1 MPKHHIL
8 IEKEFE
14 SSLPEVFQA
23 ICDHENFGKLIG
35 AKIVRTKDGED
46 GITNGLGS
54 IRKIVASPLPS
65 FEETVTNYQENQ
77 YFEYKITKGSPIK
90 NHIGKLT
97 FSSTHDKTLLRYTID
112 FDMKLPIPLLGT
124 GLAKVLKSQISSGL
138 NKIK

>member
-14 SSLPEVFQA
+14 SSLPEVFQI

-35 AKIVRTKDGED
+35 ANIVRIKEGND

-54 IRKIVASPLPS
+54 VRKIVISPLPS
-65 FEETVTNYQENQ
+65 FEETVTSYQENQ

-90 NHIGKLT
+90 NHVGKLT
-97 FSSTHDKTLLRYTID
+97 FSTHKDKTQLRYTID
-112 FDMKLPIPLLGT
+112 FDMKVPVPLIGA
-124 GLAKVLKSQISSGL
+124 GLAKILKSQISSGL